1 MKPYPLSHIT
11 TVDDVRA
18 FFRHLAFDCNLSFHP
33 DDDFSDYS
41 NRTSGEA
48 SFTADEVKK
57 YNALMKEC
65 HAICHLFAADIY
77 EIGLN
82 VMRER
87 MGIGMR

>member
-1 MKPYPLSHIT
+1 MTPYTPSHIT

-18 FFRHLAFDCNLSFHP
+18 FFHHLAFDCNLSFHP
-33 DDDFSDYS
+33 DDDFSDYTS
-41 NRTSGEA
+41 RTSGES
-48 SFTADEVKK
+48 SFTAGEVKK

-65 HAICHLFAADIY
+65 HAICDMFGADIY

-87 MGIGMR
+87 MGIRMR